1 MGDRVWV
8 TSQEAV
14 QKPPADPGPTAATV
28 RLSSSAP
35 FQTDPALVDVDPQI
49 NYATCAKL
57 VNYPD
62 AAAPDGTRLVP
73 EVAAALPSRSP
84 DGRTYTF
91 TIREGFKFSP
101 PHGERVTAQTFK
113 HAIERSLHPKTGSG
127 AAAFAPDIVGLDAYR
142 TGKAADISGVVV
154 DGSASRSRSSGR
166 TRPSS
171 RELRSRASVP
181 SRWTRR
187 STRRASG
194 RWRPRGRTTSPR
206 TSPIA

>member
-1 MGDRVWV
+1 M
-8 TSQEAV
+8 
-14 QKPPADPGPTAATV
+14 
-28 RLSSSAP
+28 
-35 FQTDPALVDVDPQI
+35 DPQI

-91 TIREGFKFSP
+91 TIRDGFAFSP

-142 TGKAADISGVVV
+142 AGKAADISGVVV
-154 DGSASRSRSSGR
+154 DGKRLSVTLVRPDQTFLARIALPELLCRPAGR
-166 TRPSS
+166 ADR
-171 RELRSRASVP
+171 REGRAGDGV
-181 SRWTRR
+181 RG
-187 STRRASG
+187 AVLHH
-194 RWRPRGRTTSPR
+194 RGRAR
-206 TSPIA
+206 IA